1 MLILVVFQILDYQF
15 FNKSD
20 QRPKVTRQESS
31 CLIAYTFLADQHN
44 VTYIIM
50 LYV

>member
-1 MLILVVFQILDYQF
+1 MLILVVFQILYYQL
-15 FNKSD
+15 FNNAD
-20 QRPKVTRQESS
+20 QGPKVTRQESS
-31 CLIAYTFLADQHN
+31 CFIAYTFLADQHN